1 MSCRFTSASESHF
14 YRGTL
19 LMSSFRYLCAAALLF
34 ASASLLCAQTPTGTL
49 YFTDS
54 NPRNIPVTSVAEAN
68 FLALFGSKATDNF
81 DSYPGTFLGSPVV
94 PPPSTYTLPGLPI
107 TYTSNA
113 LTVGIDFPGLY
124 EMSVSH
130 SQFLLSS
137 ATSLTGPFGATQF
150 NFSQPVQGI
159 GAYIIQ
165 AGDGSNST
173 SFTISLQNGAGPVRN
188 YKIDTN
194 AVTNG
199 SSDGTGTAFVFQGRQ
214 FDNAFYFGIIDT
226 TFFDK
231 VTVTPTSTD
240 DGYLFD
246 NLSVGLI
253 TAIPEPSTYAL
264 IGGLGLA
271 GVGGY
276 FYKRRQAAKK
286 QEQRFS
292 LAR

>member
-1 MSCRFTSASESHF
+1 
-14 YRGTL
+14 
-19 LMSSFRYLCAAALLF
+19 MSSIRYFAAAALLL
-34 ASASLLCAQTPTGTL
+34 ASSSVLCAQNTGTL

-54 NPRNIPVTSVAEAN
+54 NPRNIPVTSVGEAN
-68 FLALFGSKATDNF
+68 FLALFGSKGTDNF
-81 DSYPGTFLGSPVV
+81 DSYAPTVFGQPTPT
-94 PPPSTYTLPGLPI
+94 PPPSNFTLAGLPI

-113 LTVGIDFPGLY
+113 LTVGQDFPGFY
-124 EMSVSH
+124 DMSVSH

-159 GAYIIQ
+159 GSYIIQ

-188 YKIDTN
+188 YKIDTT
-194 AVTNG
+194 AVGSG

-226 TFFDK
+226 DFFDK

-253 TAIPEPSTYAL
+253 TAIPEPTTYAL
-264 IGGLGLA
+264 LGGLGLA
-271 GVGGY
+271 GLGCY
-276 FYKRRQAAKK
+276 FYKRRLSMKK
-286 QEQRFS
+286 QDQRLS
-292 LAR
+292 MAR

>member
-1 MSCRFTSASESHF
+1 
-14 YRGTL
+14 
-19 LMSSFRYLCAAALLF
+19 MSSFRYLSAAALLF
-34 ASASLLCAQTPTGTL
+34 ASTSLLCAQAPTGTL

-54 NPRNIPVTSVAEAN
+54 NPRNIPVTSVGEAN

-81 DSYPGTFLGSPVV
+81 DSYSSTVFGQPVPT
-94 PPPSTYTLPGLPI
+94 PPPANFTLPGLPI

-113 LTVGIDFPGLY
+113 LTVGQDFPTFY

-130 SQFLLSS
+130 NQFLLSS
-137 ATSLTGPFGATQF
+137 ATSLTGPFAATQF

-173 SFTISLQNGAGPVRN
+173 SFIISLQNGAGPVRN

-199 SSDGTGTAFVFQGRQ
+199 SSDGSGTAFVFQGRQ

-276 FYKRRQAAKK
+276 FYKRRQATRK
-286 QEQRFS
+286 QEQRLS